1 MTRRLYRSRSNA
13 MVGGVAAGIAEYF
26 DLDPTL
32 IRLVW
37 VLLLFTGTGLL
48 LYLIA
53 WIVIPP
59 APEGE
64 PTRAFERTE
73 EIRQQVIE
81 TAKDIESEWREGH
94 TTRTAAEQEEV
105 TARRRQALG
114 WILVAIGVLALSQQI
129 FVWLS
134 LDVVWPVVLILLGV
148 FVIVQGTRR

>member
-59 APEGE
+59 HPKENRHGRSSAPK
-64 PTRAFERTE
+64 RFASR
-73 EIRQQVIE
+73 
-81 TAKDIESEWREGH
+81 
-94 TTRTAAEQEEV
+94 
-105 TARRRQALG
+105 
-114 WILVAIGVLALSQQI
+114 
-129 FVWLS
+129 
-134 LDVVWPVVLILLGV
+134 
-148 FVIVQGTRR
+148 